1 MKYPE
6 VTALILAGGK
16 ATRLGGIAKHA
27 IVVDGTP
34 IYERQKAVL
43 LPLVADLM
51 ISAPAP
57 IDEAYCTLPD
67 NVEDAGPLGGI
78 TNGLCA
84 CMTTWMLVVAGDM
97 PYLDPAVIELLLS
110 RAGGDAVACE
120 IDGMPQPLLCLL
132 RQATFEV
139 VEQAFRAGER
149 KASRVLTHLGL
160 DVRWIREPEL
170 RALDPALRCF
180 ANVNTPADLQG

>member
-27 IVVDGTP
+27 IVVDGKP
-34 IYERQKAVL
+34 IFERQQAVL

-51 ISAPAP
+51 ISGPP
-57 IDEAYCTLPD
+57 IDERYCTLPD
-67 NVEDAGPLGGI
+67 TVEDAGPLGGI
-78 TNGLCA
+78 TSGLCA

-97 PYLDPAVIELLLS
+97 PFLQPAVIELVLS

-120 IDGMPQPLLCLL
+120 IDGRPQPLLCLL
-132 RQATFEV
+132 KQSTFEI
-139 VEQAFRAGER
+139 VEAAFRGGER

-170 RALDPALRCF
+170 RALDPALTCF
-180 ANVNTPADLQG
+180 ANVNTPADLQA